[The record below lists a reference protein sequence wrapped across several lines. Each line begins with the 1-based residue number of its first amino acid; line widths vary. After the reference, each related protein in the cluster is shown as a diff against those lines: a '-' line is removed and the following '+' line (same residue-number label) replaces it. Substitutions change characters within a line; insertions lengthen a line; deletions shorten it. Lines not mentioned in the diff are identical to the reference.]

1 MTKIYEAYN
10 SGILCIELLSSEET
24 ISQCYSRT
32 FIDKS
37 HTFKSCDLTC
47 IKICLS
53 FHVCRIRR
61 DRHNN
66 LVREHFVLLEIR
78 LQLFQEESKYLFRTH
93 NELLTS
99 TGNFHT
105 YFLVVYFLG
114 FIRDK
119 LFFLFILL
127 RTFSI

>member
-1 MTKIYEAYN
+1 MAKIYEAYY
-10 SGILCIELLSSEET
+10 SRILRIELLSSEET
-24 ISQCYSRT
+24 IRQCYGGT

-37 HTFKSCDLTC
+37 HTFESCDLTC
-47 IKICLS
+47 IKICLP

-61 DRHNN
+61 DRQHNR
-66 LVREHFVLLEIR
+66 VREHLVPLEIH
-78 LQLFQEESKYLFRTH
+78 LQLFQEESHHLFRTH

-99 TGNFHT
+99 AGNFHT
-105 YFLVVYFLG
+105 YFLIVYFLR
-114 FIRDK
+114 FICNK